1 MELFHKKAMLSPF
14 FCSTID
20 ENDNGYEKLQSEFF
34 IAVLFENYRKT
45 RRKLKTRVLVDCGD
59 QVDTM
64 NVLDPFSAVLE
75 TPKVAWHNRTH
86 HHAGRAGEK
95 DELEYVG
102 KVGDDDD
109 PMVWVYKINVMKRW
123 VEVVAA
129 VFMVLTCAMMGN
141 QIGLHLT
148 HNLHP
153 GFRTYT
159 VRILLMVPIYSITSY
174 GGLHSPSHA
183 IIWAM

>member
-1 MELFHKKAMLSPF
+1 MKMTTAMRNSNQNSSSLFYLEI
-14 FCSTID
+14 T
-20 ENDNGYEKLQSEFF
+20 EKQK
-34 IAVLFENYRKT
+34 VKT
-45 RRKLKTRVLVDCGD
+45 EKQQGTACGD